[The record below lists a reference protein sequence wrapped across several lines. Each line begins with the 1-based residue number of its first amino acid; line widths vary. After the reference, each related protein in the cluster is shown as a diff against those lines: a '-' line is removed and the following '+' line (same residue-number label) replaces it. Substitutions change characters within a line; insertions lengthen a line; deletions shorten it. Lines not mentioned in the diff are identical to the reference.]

1 MLRLPTR
8 LRTVVVASLAV
19 LGSLGGAA
27 AVASTAATPIPSDP
41 LPQSLPAF
49 VGCDKTESEHKVET
63 KTPDT
68 TVKQKDSVTEKP
80 NGTVVEEH
88 KQSVD
93 RPGVSNDSKT
103 EVKKTTEKDGD
114 TKVEVKKD

>member
-1 MLRLPTR
+1 MFRSSTHALCL
-8 LRTVVVASLAV
+8 
-19 LGSLGGAA
+19 AA
-27 AVASTAATPIPSDP
+27 ALA
-41 LPQSLPAF
+41 LPAF

-63 KTPDT
+63 TTPNGT

-80 NGTVVEEH
+80 SGTVVEEH

-93 RPGVSNDSKT
+93 RPGVSDDSKT

-114 TKVEVKKD
+114 TKIEVDKK